1 MRPTAPREVVSA
13 VSFTSARRDIT
24 GMKVLVVGGSGFIGT
39 NLCAELKRRGHDVT
53 ALSRSPS
60 SDDLPKG
67 VNKVMG
73 NVREYGSIREAF
85 EGKDAVFNLV
95 ALSPLFKPSGGDKMH
110 DEIHRK
116 GTEHVVRAAEKH
128 EIDRF
133 VQMSALGADPDGP
146 TAYIRSKG
154 AAEEIVTES
163 VLDYTIFRPSVV
175 FGEGGEFVSFTKLLA
190 PPYVSAL
197 PGGGKTRFQPI
208 WVGDLAPMLADAIED
223 EKHVGQIYE
232 IGGPDKLTLAEIARL
247 IHDSDG
253 RSTTVVPVPM
263 GLAKIGLS
271 IGGLVPGF
279 PMGKDQ
285 YRSLQFDNVTDDN
298 DVDAFG
304 VGVGELTTLKAYLNG
319 RAGDVGGGSA
329 AATSD

>member
-1 MRPTAPREVVSA
+1 MH
-13 VSFTSARRDIT
+13 
-24 GMKVLVVGGSGFIGT
+24 VLVVGGSGFIGST
-39 NLCAELKRRGHDVT
+39 LCRELKGRGHEVT

-60 SDDLPKG
+60 SDDLPAG

-73 NVREYGSIREAF
+73 NVREYGSIKEAF
-85 EGKDAVFNLV
+85 EGQDVVYNLV
-95 ALSPLFKPSGGDKMH
+95 ALSPLFKPSGGDEMH
-110 DEIHRK
+110 DLIHRQ

-128 EIDRF
+128 DVDHL

-154 AAEEIVTES
+154 EAEEIVTES

-175 FGEGGEFVSFTKLLA
+175 FGDGGEFVSFTKLLA

-208 WVGDLAPMLADAIED
+208 WVGDLVPMLVDAVESD
-223 EKHVGQIYE
+223 EHVGQTYE

-247 IHDSDG
+247 IHESDG

-263 GLAKIGLS
+263 GLAKIGLTL
-271 IGGLVPGF
+271 GGAIPGF

-304 VGVGELTTLKAYLNG
+304 VGTGELTTLRAYLNG
-319 RAGDVGGGSA
+319 QAGDAGAGA
-329 AATSD
+329 TAATSG

>member
-1 MRPTAPREVVSA
+1 
-13 VSFTSARRDIT
+13 
-24 GMKVLVVGGSGFIGT
+24 MKVLVVGGSGFIGST
-39 NLCAELKRRGHDVT
+39 LCRELKGRGHEVT

-60 SDDLPKG
+60 SEDLPKG

-73 NVREYGSIREAF
+73 NVADYDSIKGAF
-85 EGKDAVFNLV
+85 EGMDAVYNLV
-95 ALSPLFKPSGGDKMH
+95 ALSPLFKPSGGDEMH
-110 DEIHRK
+110 DKVHRQ

-128 EIDRF
+128 EVGHL

-154 AAEEIVTES
+154 EAEEIVTES
-163 VLDYTIFRPSVV
+163 VLDYTIVRPSVV
-175 FGEGGEFVSFTKLLA
+175 FGDGGEFVSFTKLLA

-208 WVGDLAPMLADAIED
+208 WVGDLVPMLADAIED

-247 IHDSDG
+247 IHESDG
-253 RSTTVVPVPM
+253 RSTTIVPVPM

-271 IGGLVPGF
+271 IGDLVPGF

-298 DVDAFG
+298 DLDAFG
-304 VGVGELTTLKAYLNG
+304 VSVGELTTLKAYLNG
-319 RAGDVGGGSA
+319 HSGGGRET
-329 AATSD
+329 ATATAE